1 MLPHPAHANSRI
13 EMDTGTRRWQLGF
26 TMSLTTAV
34 LWGFLPIALKVALT
48 GMDAYTITWWRFA
61 VSMLGLGVFLAWRGQ
76 LPRLRGAGS
85 RAWTILGIALVT
97 LLANYVLY
105 LISLDH
111 TTPSVAQVVIQLAPL
126 LLLLGG
132 VFMFG
137 ERFAA
142 RQWIGFV
149 VLIIGL
155 LLFFNRRL
163 PELAH
168 PGTGLGLGVALMVI
182 ASIAWA
188 IYGLA
193 QKYLLR
199 VFTSR
204 QVLWMLY
211 LGASI
216 ALLPTAALPQV
227 LELDGLQLAMLAF
240 CCLNTLVAYGAFGE
254 ALHYWDVSR
263 VSAVLTTAPLF
274 TLASMWLIGALGW
287 RLLPPEGLNAWS
299 VAGALAVVA
308 GSMTCA
314 LAARPVGS

>member
-1 MLPHPAHANSRI
+1 MNT
-13 EMDTGTRRWQLGF
+13 DTGRWQLGF

-48 GMDAYTITWWRFA
+48 GMDVYTITWWRFA
-61 VSMLGLGVFLAWRGQ
+61 VSVLGLGAFLAWRGQ
-76 LPRLRGAGS
+76 LPRLRDAERS
-85 RAWTILGIALVT
+85 SWMILGTALVM

-105 LISLDH
+105 LTALDH

-132 VFMFG
+132 VFVLR
-137 ERFAA
+137 ERFAP
-142 RQWIGFV
+142 RQWLGFV
-149 VLIIGL
+149 VLGIGL

-163 PELAH
+163 PELAR
-168 PGTGLGLGVALMVI
+168 PTEGLGLGVGLMII
-182 ASIAWA
+182 AAIAWA

-193 QKYLLR
+193 QKRLLA

-211 LGASI
+211 VGATI
-216 ALLPTAALPQV
+216 ALLPAATPIAV
-227 LELDGLQLAMLAF
+227 LKLDGVQLSMLAF
-240 CCLNTLVAYGAFGE
+240 CCANTVIAYGAFGE

-263 VSAVLTTAPLF
+263 VSAVLATAPLF
-274 TLASMWLIGALGW
+274 TMASMWLIGRLGW
-287 RLLPPEGLNAWS
+287 ELLPPEGLNAWS
-299 VAGALAVVA
+299 IVGALAVVG

-314 LAARPVGS
+314 LAARTGRP